1 MKIYL
6 RLISLWLCFGSL
18 YLLMR
23 RLLFTDAQ
31 DMRMI
36 FSVVIYS
43 WLYVFFAMITS
54 GTSKKKF
61 NIFLYLLLMVFLSM
75 SVEHLFMSYTPNTWK
90 DNTMAFFGDIFCFIL
105 IWVSSILASK
115 LMIRGYRRL
124 KNVAIVQSSVYNN
137 KMKTLKKC
145 LLIVLKSIFLT
156 CIYRGENNN
165 YAE

>member
-23 RLLFTDAQ
+23 RLLYTDAQ
-31 DMRMI
+31 DILMI

-61 NIFLYLLLMVFLSM
+61 NIFLYLLLVVFLSI
-75 SVEHLFMSYTPNTWK
+75 SVEYFFMYITPDIWK
-90 DNTMAFFGDIFCFIL
+90 DNTMVFFEDIFYFTL
-105 IWVSSILASK
+105 IWVSSVLASK
-115 LMIRGYRRL
+115 LMIGGYRC
-124 KNVAIVQSSVYNN
+124 
-137 KMKTLKKC
+137 LKK
-145 LLIVLKSIFLT
+145 VVT
-156 CIYRGENNN
+156 V
-165 YAE
+165 

>member
-61 NIFLYLLLMVFLSM
+61 NIFLYLLLVVFLSM

-115 LMIRGYRRL
+115 LMIGGYRRL
-124 KNVAIVQSSVYNN
+124 KNVVTV
-137 KMKTLKKC
+137 
-145 LLIVLKSIFLT
+145 
-156 CIYRGENNN
+156 
-165 YAE
+165 

>member
-23 RLLFTDAQ
+23 RLLYTDAQ
-31 DMRMI
+31 DIFMI

-61 NIFLYLLLMVFLSM
+61 TIFLYLLLVVFLSM
-75 SVEHLFMSYTPNTWK
+75 SVEHLFKSYDPNTWK

-124 KNVAIVQSSVYNN
+124 KNVAIV
-137 KMKTLKKC
+137 
-145 LLIVLKSIFLT
+145 
-156 CIYRGENNN
+156 
-165 YAE
+165 

>member
-61 NIFLYLLLMVFLSM
+61 NIFLYLLLVVFLSM

>member
-61 NIFLYLLLMVFLSM
+61 NLFLYLLLVVFLSM

-124 KNVAIVQSSVYNN
+124 KNVAIV
-137 KMKTLKKC
+137 
-145 LLIVLKSIFLT
+145 
-156 CIYRGENNN
+156 
-165 YAE
+165 

>member
-1 MKIYL
+1 MCRKMKIYL

-18 YLLMR
+18 YLIIQ
-23 RLLFTDAQ
+23 RLLYIDEH
-31 DMRMI
+31 DILRI
-36 FSVVIYS
+36 FSIVIYS

-61 NIFLYLLLMVFLSM
+61 NIFLYLLLVVFLSM

-124 KNVAIVQSSVYNN
+124 KNVAIV
-137 KMKTLKKC
+137 
-145 LLIVLKSIFLT
+145 
-156 CIYRGENNN
+156 
-165 YAE
+165 

>member
-23 RLLFTDAQ
+23 RLLYTDAQ

-61 NIFLYLLLMVFLSM
+61 NIFLYLLLVVFLSM
-75 SVEHLFMSYTPNTWK
+75 SVEHLFMSYAPNTWK

-124 KNVAIVQSSVYNN
+124 KNVAIV
-137 KMKTLKKC
+137 
-145 LLIVLKSIFLT
+145 
-156 CIYRGENNN
+156 
-165 YAE
+165 

>member
-1 MKIYL
+1 MKNYL

-23 RLLFTDAQ
+23 RLLYTDAQ
-31 DMRMI
+31 DIFMI

-61 NIFLYLLLMVFLSM
+61 TIFLYLLLVVFLSM
-75 SVEHLFMSYTPNTWK
+75 SVEHLFKSYDPNTWK

-124 KNVAIVQSSVYNN
+124 KNVAIVQSPIYNN

-145 LLIVLKSIFLT
+145 LLMVLKSIFLT
-156 CIYRGENNN
+156 CVYRGENNN

>member
-1 MKIYL
+1 MKIDL

-61 NIFLYLLLMVFLSM
+61 NIFLYLLLVVFLSM

-124 KNVAIVQSSVYNN
+124 KNVAIV
-137 KMKTLKKC
+137 
-145 LLIVLKSIFLT
+145 
-156 CIYRGENNN
+156 
-165 YAE
+165 

>member
-61 NIFLYLLLMVFLSM
+61 NIFLYLLLVVFLSM

-124 KNVAIVQSSVYNN
+124 KNVAIV
-137 KMKTLKKC
+137 
-145 LLIVLKSIFLT
+145 
-156 CIYRGENNN
+156 
-165 YAE
+165 

>member
-23 RLLFTDAQ
+23 RLLYTDAQ
-31 DMRMI
+31 DILMI

-43 WLYVFFAMITS
+43 WIYVFFAMITS

-61 NIFLYLLLMVFLSM
+61 NLFLYLLLVVFLSM
-75 SVEHLFMSYTPNTWK
+75 SVEHLFMFYTPNTWK
-90 DNTMAFFGDIFCFIL
+90 DDTMGFFGDIFYFTL

-115 LMIRGYRRL
+115 LMIRGYRHL
-124 KNVAIVQSSVYNN
+124 KNVAIV
-137 KMKTLKKC
+137 KT
-145 LLIVLKSIFLT
+145 FD
-156 CIYRGENNN
+156 R
-165 YAE
+165 

>member
-1 MKIYL
+1 MKREACRKMKIYL

-61 NIFLYLLLMVFLSM
+61 NIFLYLLLVVFLSM

-124 KNVAIVQSSVYNN
+124 KNVAIV
-137 KMKTLKKC
+137 
-145 LLIVLKSIFLT
+145 
-156 CIYRGENNN
+156 
-165 YAE
+165 

>member
-61 NIFLYLLLMVFLSM
+61 NIFLYLLLVVFLSV
-75 SVEHLFMSYTPNTWK
+75 SVEHLFVSYTHNTWK
-90 DNTMAFFGDIFCFIL
+90 DNAMAFFGDIFCFIL

-124 KNVAIVQSSVYNN
+124 KNVAIV
-137 KMKTLKKC
+137 
-145 LLIVLKSIFLT
+145 
-156 CIYRGENNN
+156 
-165 YAE
+165 

>member
-61 NIFLYLLLMVFLSM
+61 NIFLYLLLVVFLSM

-115 LMIRGYRRL
+115 LMISGYRRL
-124 KNVAIVQSSVYNN
+124 KNVGID
-137 KMKTLKKC
+137 
-145 LLIVLKSIFLT
+145 
-156 CIYRGENNN
+156 
-165 YAE
+165 

>member
-23 RLLFTDAQ
+23 RLLYTDAQ
-31 DMRMI
+31 DILMI

-61 NIFLYLLLMVFLSM
+61 NIFLYLLLVVFLSM
-75 SVEHLFMSYTPNTWK
+75 SVEYLFKSYAPNTWK
-90 DNTMAFFGDIFCFIL
+90 DNTMAFFGDIFCFTL
-105 IWVSSILASK
+105 IWLSSILASK

-124 KNVAIVQSSVYNN
+124 KNVAIV
-137 KMKTLKKC
+137 
-145 LLIVLKSIFLT
+145 
-156 CIYRGENNN
+156 
-165 YAE
+165 

>member
-61 NIFLYLLLMVFLSM
+61 NIFLYLLRVVFLSM

-124 KNVAIVQSSVYNN
+124 KNVAIV
-137 KMKTLKKC
+137 
-145 LLIVLKSIFLT
+145 
-156 CIYRGENNN
+156 
-165 YAE
+165 

>member
-124 KNVAIVQSSVYNN
+124 KNVAIV
-137 KMKTLKKC
+137 
-145 LLIVLKSIFLT
+145 
-156 CIYRGENNN
+156 
-165 YAE
+165 

>member
-1 MKIYL
+1 MKNYL

-23 RLLFTDAQ
+23 RLLYTDAQ
-31 DMRMI
+31 DIFMI

-61 NIFLYLLLMVFLSM
+61 TIFLYLLLVVFLSM
-75 SVEHLFMSYTPNTWK
+75 SVEHLFKSYDPNTWK

-124 KNVAIVQSSVYNN
+124 KNVAIV
-137 KMKTLKKC
+137 
-145 LLIVLKSIFLT
+145 
-156 CIYRGENNN
+156 
-165 YAE
+165 

>member
-1 MKIYL
+1 MKGEFYRKMKNYL

-23 RLLFTDAQ
+23 RLLYTDAQ

-61 NIFLYLLLMVFLSM
+61 NLFLYLLLVVFLSM
-75 SVEHLFMSYTPNTWK
+75 SVEHLFMVYTPNTWK
-90 DNTMAFFGDIFCFIL
+90 YKTMGFFGDIFYFTL
-105 IWVSSILASK
+105 IWVSSILTSK

-124 KNVAIVQSSVYNN
+124 KNVTIV
-137 KMKTLKKC
+137 
-145 LLIVLKSIFLT
+145 
-156 CIYRGENNN
+156 
-165 YAE
+165 

>member
-18 YLLMR
+18 YLIIR
-23 RLLFTDAQ
+23 RPLYIDEHDIL
-31 DMRMI
+31 RI
-36 FSVVIYS
+36 FSIVLYS

-61 NIFLYLLLMVFLSM
+61 NLFLYLLLVVFLSM
-75 SVEHLFMSYTPNTWK
+75 SVEHLFMVYTPNTWK
-90 DNTMAFFGDIFCFIL
+90 DNTMAFFGDIFCFTL

-124 KNVAIVQSSVYNN
+124 KNVAIV
-137 KMKTLKKC
+137 
-145 LLIVLKSIFLT
+145 
-156 CIYRGENNN
+156 
-165 YAE
+165 

>member
-1 MKIYL
+1 MKNYL

-23 RLLFTDAQ
+23 RLLYTDAQ
-31 DMRMI
+31 DIFMI

-61 NIFLYLLLMVFLSM
+61 TIFLYLLLVVFLSM
-75 SVEHLFMSYTPNTWK
+75 SVEHLFKSYDPNTWK

-124 KNVAIVQSSVYNN
+124 KNVAIVQSPVYNN

-145 LLIVLKSIFLT
+145 LLMVLKSIFLT
-156 CIYRGENNN
+156 CICRGENNN

>member
-1 MKIYL
+1 
-6 RLISLWLCFGSL
+6 
-18 YLLMR
+18 MR

-61 NIFLYLLLMVFLSM
+61 NIFLYLLLVVFLSM

-124 KNVAIVQSSVYNN
+124 KNVAIV
-137 KMKTLKKC
+137 
-145 LLIVLKSIFLT
+145 
-156 CIYRGENNN
+156 
-165 YAE
+165 

>member
-61 NIFLYLLLMVFLSM
+61 NIFLYLLLVVFLSM

-90 DNTMAFFGDIFCFIL
+90 DNTMAFFEDIFYFIL

-124 KNVAIVQSSVYNN
+124 KNVAIV
-137 KMKTLKKC
+137 
-145 LLIVLKSIFLT
+145 
-156 CIYRGENNN
+156 
-165 YAE
+165 